1 MHLFRYDKWVLQ
13 AGLRSSD
20 SGRMVGPRKS
30 SICPGSRIVSTEFR
44 RVAARLPAVRS
55 ANFKFINF
63 PSAGSTS
70 AGDMVGAYGSDG
82 YILQN
87 GTFTTIDYPRAVAT
101 LPLAVNDDGTIVG
114 IFLDT
119 KGVLHGFKALPQ

>member
-1 MHLFRYDKWVLQ
+1 
-13 AGLRSSD
+13 
-20 SGRMVGPRKS
+20 
-30 SICPGSRIVSTEFR
+30 
-44 RVAARLPAVRS
+44 
-55 ANFKFINF
+55 
-63 PSAGSTS
+63 
-70 AGDMVGAYGSDG
+70 MVGAYGSDG